1 MSNENQIDNMAKN
14 FKTVAELQAY
24 SNAQFQTIAKLN
36 KKIKELSDEVEN
48 LKGMLSKSTPLL
60 KEDTQGLIINPFEM
74 SNEEQ
79 ICMIQLQRLKEI
91 SNARLLTKEESQQ
104 LDIFTKS
111 LNLIRNSPK
120 TIRVETS
127 KDLTEKELL
136 TILEKADEHSS

>member
-1 MSNENQIDNMAKN
+1 MSDENQIDKMAKN

-24 SNAQFQTIAKLN
+24 SNAQFQTITKLN
-36 KKIKELSDEVEN
+36 KKIKELSDEIEN

-60 KEDTQGLIINPFEM
+60 KEDAQGLIINPFEM

-79 ICMIQLQRLKEI
+79 ICMVQLQRLKEI
-91 SNARLLTKEESQQ
+91 SNSRMLTKEESQQ